1 MNETQDAFVARRRP
15 DWDALAAVLAGGRAW
30 HRLPGASISRAAG
43 LYRSVAAD
51 LMRAQSAGYGP
62 ELIAL
67 LDGLAARAHAALYS
81 APPHRLA
88 AIGDLLLRDFP
99 CTVRRYWR
107 FMAFAAVLFALPGV
121 VGFAGARRSR
131 GFALSVLPEA
141 MVEQME
147 KGYARPLDE
156 GRGARTNVLMAGFYV
171 HNNVGIAF
179 RCFATGILFGLGS
192 VFFLVYNG
200 LTIGTVAGLVTAAG
214 SGGNLLTF
222 VSGHGAFELTAI
234 VISGG
239 AGMVTGYALVAT
251 EGLTRFASLRR
262 RARDIANLVLGA
274 AVMLLIAAGL
284 EGFWSPS
291 PVPGMVKLVVAG
303 TLWIA
308 VASYF
313 ALAGRERGRAA

>member
-1 MNETQDAFVARRRP
+1 MNETQDAFVARRRS
-15 DWDALAAVLAGGRAW
+15 DWDALASVLAGGRAW
-30 HRLPGASISRAAG
+30 HRLPGAAISRAAG

-51 LMRAQSAGYGP
+51 LMRARAAGYGP

-88 AIGDLLLRDFP
+88 AIGDLVLRDFP
-99 CTVRRYWR
+99 RTVRRYWR
-107 FMAFAAVLFALPGV
+107 FMTFAAVLFALPGV
-121 VGFAGARRSR
+121 IGFAGARRSR
-131 GFALSVLPEA
+131 GFALGVLPEEMA
-141 MVEQME
+141 EQTE
-147 KGYARPLDE
+147 KGFSRPLDE
-156 GRGARTNVLMAGFYV
+156 GRGLGTNAFMAGFYV

-200 LTIGTVAGLVTAAG
+200 LTTGAVAGLVTAAG

-251 EGLTRFASLRR
+251 DGMTRFASLRR
-262 RARDIANLVLGA
+262 RARDIANLILGA

-291 PVPGMVKLVVAG
+291 PVPGTVKLVVAAG
-303 TLWIA
+303 LWLA
-308 VASYF
+308 VALYF
-313 ALAGRERGRAA
+313 ALVGRGGDAA